1 MNKYQNGK
9 VYKTVDVGYKKCYIG
24 STCESLNQRMARHR
38 SKYAAYL
45 NGKVEHTR
53 SFYLFDEFGVDNC
66 KIELIEHYPCDEKDE
81 LRKREGE
88 YIRATECV
96 NKQVAGRTHKQYYE
110 ENKEICIR
118 KCREYN
124 TNNREKVACRIKEYA
139 RKHKREVQE
148 YKKQYQQEHRQEI
161 KEYMQNYYKTN
172 KAKIL
177 SRQGDN
183 YSKTYMCECGSAC
196 RLDGKSKHEKT
207 MKHQLYKSNLEK

>member
-9 VYKTVDVGYKKCYIG
+9 VYKIVDVGYKKCYIG
-24 STCESLNQRMARHR
+24 SNCESLSQRMARHR
-38 SKYAAYL
+38 RKYTAYL
-45 NGKVEHTR
+45 NGKAEHTR

-66 KIELIEHYPCDEKDE
+66 KFELIQHYPCDENDE

-96 NKQVAGRTHKQYYE
+96 NKQGAGRTHKQYYE
-110 ENKEICIR
+110 ENKDICIR

-148 YKKQYQQEHRQEI
+148 
-161 KEYMQNYYKTN
+161 
-172 KAKIL
+172 
-177 SRQGDN
+177 
-183 YSKTYMCECGSAC
+183 
-196 RLDGKSKHEKT
+196 
-207 MKHQLYKSNLEK
+207 